1 MNKNPKYLPCHHSYC
16 EGCIEKIQVKSKI
29 ICPNCRTES
38 ALPVGGVKDLPTNYI
53 VSHQIAKPSLKH
65 KEDDEVLKCNECIE
79 NEPVVAHC
87 QTCSSFLCQF
97 CCENHK
103 RSKQFHDHKT
113 VAMAKLN
120 SNKHVS
126 IQPKAVS
133 LTCKEHDVE
142 LSFYCETC
150 EQLVCEHCVV
160 KSHCGHSYTDAKIQ
174 TCKCQIELN
183 AISPVKMV
191 TKGLSEAHS
200 TIDEGTKVR
209 FL

>member
-1 MNKNPKYLPCHHSYC
+1 M
-16 EGCIEKIQVKSKI
+16 QVKSKV
-29 ICPNCRTES
+29 ICPDCRTES
-38 ALPVGGVKDLPTNYI
+38 ALPIGGVKDLPTSYI
-53 VSHQIAKPSLKH
+53 DQIAKLSLKH

-87 QTCSSFLCQF
+87 QTCSSFLCHF

-103 RSKQFHDHKT
+103 RSKKFYDHKT

-133 LTCKEHDVE
+133 LTCKKHDIE

-160 KSHCGHSYTDAKIQ
+160 KSHCGHSYTHTKIQ

-183 AISPVKMV
+183 AVSPVKMV
-191 TKGLSEAHS
+191 TEDPSEAHR
-200 TIDEGTKVR
+200 DEVTKVR